1 MEVKVKRDKQ
11 DQQVQV
17 DQQVTQEQMEIKVK
31 RGKLEQLVMLDQKVK
46 KVR

>member
-46 KVR
+46 RVK